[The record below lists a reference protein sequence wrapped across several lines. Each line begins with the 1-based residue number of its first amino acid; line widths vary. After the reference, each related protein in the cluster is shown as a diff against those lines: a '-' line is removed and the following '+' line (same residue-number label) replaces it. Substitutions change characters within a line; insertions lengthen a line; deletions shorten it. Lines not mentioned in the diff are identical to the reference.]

1 MRAWCLKNQGI
12 GSERHNFLPALT
24 HHNCVRIDNFRRLH
38 NNNSQGMV
46 VNLRKLLL
54 LLAVVLGIVAF
65 FALDLGRFLTLDYL
79 KTSQAA
85 FTELYATQPLKV
97 ATVYF
102 LLYVAATALSLPG
115 ATIITLA
122 GGAIFGLGWGSVIV
136 SFASSVGA
144 TLAFLM
150 SRFVLRSS
158 IESKFGNRLAEIN
171 KGIER
176 DGAFYLFTLRLIP
189 LVPFFVI
196 NLVMGLTKMKART
209 FYGVSQI
216 GMRAG
221 TLVYVNAGTQLA
233 QIDSLRG
240 ILSPGLLGSFVLLGL
255 FPLIARK
262 IVEAIKKRKVYA
274 RWNSV
279 KPKSFDRNLIV
290 IGAGAGGLVSAYIAA
305 VVKAKVTL
313 IEVHKMGGDCLNYGC
328 VPSKALIKSAKLA
341 SQMRHG
347 SNYGLSNTAPAF
359 SFKAVMQRIHDVIA
373 AIEPHDSV
381 ERYAGL
387 GVEVLQGY
395 AKLVNP
401 WTVEIALNGG
411 GTQRLSARSIVTAAG
426 ARPFVPQLPG
436 LDAMG
441 YVTSDTLWDEFSKLD
456 EVPKRLVV
464 LGGGPIGSEL
474 AQSFARLGSQV
485 TQVEMGPRIMAREDE
500 EVSELARLA
509 LVADGVDV
517 RVGHKALRCEMSNGE
532 KTLIAEHQGAEHRIA
547 FDQLLC
553 AVGRSARLTG
563 YGLEDIGIPTN
574 RTVETNQYLETIY
587 PNIFAAGDVAG
598 PYQFTHVAA
607 HQAWYAAVNALFGD
621 FKKFKAD
628 YSVIPWATFID
639 PEVAR
644 VGLNE
649 MEAQEK
655 NILYEV
661 TKYGIDDLDRA
672 IADSEAHGFVKVLT
686 VPGKDKILGVTIV
699 GTHAGDLL
707 AEYVLA
713 MKHGLGLNKILG
725 TIHTYPTLAEA
736 NKYAAGEWKRAHQPE
751 KLLKWVKK
759 FHDWRRG

>member
-1 MRAWCLKNQGI
+1 MAVNPKKI
-12 GSERHNFLPALT
+12 LT
-24 HHNCVRIDNFRRLH
+24 
-38 NNNSQGMV
+38 
-46 VNLRKLLL
+46 
-54 LLAVVLGIVAF
+54 LLALASAIGAF
-65 FALDLGRFLTLDYL
+65 FVFDLGRFLSLDYL
-79 KTSQAA
+79 KSSQTA
-85 FTELYATQPLKV
+85 FADLYASEPLRV
-97 ATVYF
+97 AGIYF
-102 LLYVAATALSLPG
+102 AIYVAATALSLPG
-115 ATIITLA
+115 AAIITLA
-122 GGAIFGLGWGSVIV
+122 GGAIFGLFWGTVIV
-136 SFASSVGA
+136 SFASSIGA
-144 TLAFLM
+144 TLAFLV
-150 SRFVLRSS
+150 SRFVLRSTV
-158 IESKFGNRLAEIN
+158 EDRFGKRLAEIN
-171 KGIER
+171 KGVEK

-189 LVPFFVI
+189 VVPFFVI
-196 NLVMGLTKMKART
+196 NLLMGLTKMKALT
-209 FYGVSQI
+209 FYWVSQV
-216 GMRAG
+216 GMFAG

-233 QIDSLRG
+233 QIESLQG
-240 ILSPGLLGSFVLLGL
+240 ILSPGLIGSFVLLGV

-262 IVEAIKKRKVYA
+262 IVEAVKKRKVYA
-274 RWNSV
+274 RWAGV
-279 KPKSFDRNLIV
+279 KPKAFDRNLIV

-313 IEVHKMGGDCLNYGC
+313 VEAHKMGGDCLNYGC

-347 SNYGLSNTAPAF
+347 EKYGLSDTAPSF
-359 SFKAVMQRIHDVIA
+359 SFKTVMRRIHDIIK

-381 ERYAGL
+381 ERYTGL
-387 GVEVLQGY
+387 GVEVLQGH
-395 AKLVNP
+395 ARLVNP
-401 WTVEIALNGG
+401 WTVEIALNDGG
-411 GTQRLSARSIVTAAG
+411 KQTLTARSIVIAAG
-426 ARPFVPQLPG
+426 ARPFVPPLPG
-436 LDAMG
+436 LDEVG
-441 YVTSDTLWDEFSKLD
+441 YVTSDTLWDAFAQLD

-500 EVSELARLA
+500 EVSELAKRA
-509 LVADGVDV
+509 LMADGVDV
-517 RVGHKALRCEMSNGE
+517 RVGHKALRCEMVGGE
-532 KTLIAEHQGAEHRIA
+532 KTLIAEHQGKELAIA

-563 YGLEDIGIPTN
+563 YGLEDIGVPTN
-574 RTVETNQYLETIY
+574 RVVETNEYLETLY

-628 YSVIPWATFID
+628 YSVIPWATFVD

-644 VGLNE
+644 VGINE
-649 MEAQEK
+649 QEAKEQG
-655 NILYEV
+655 IAYEV

-686 VPGKDKILGVTIV
+686 VPGKDTILGVTIV

-736 NKYAAGEWKRAHQPE
+736 NKYAAGEWKRAHAPE
-751 KLLKWVKK
+751 KLLVWVKK